1 MRGCH
6 SSARLLLLQCGDN
19 INEEN
24 REHLD
29 QLKTESDQSALS
41 DGDDAVCRGVGVR
54 PRHPARQG
62 VGRGAGAAAERTG
75 GQEAGAA
82 AAGPAAKTA
91 RGAARGTEAPTGCA
105 ASRPSA
111 RTSGAAAAVCTENLD
126 PDVMVMKSTK
136 DQ

>member
-1 MRGCH
+1 MTPQTLRTLQRSPSAREPNLGCAVKRPGSPKDGGCH
-6 SSARLLLLQCGDN
+6 SSARRLLLQCGDN
-19 INEEN
+19 NNEEN

-62 VGRGAGAAAERTG
+62 VGRGAGAAAERTR

-82 AAGPAAKTA
+82 AAGPAAKKA
-91 RGAARGTEAPTGCA
+91 REGGGGSKETPR
-105 ASRPSA
+105 
-111 RTSGAAAAVCTENLD
+111 
-126 PDVMVMKSTK
+126 
-136 DQ
+136 